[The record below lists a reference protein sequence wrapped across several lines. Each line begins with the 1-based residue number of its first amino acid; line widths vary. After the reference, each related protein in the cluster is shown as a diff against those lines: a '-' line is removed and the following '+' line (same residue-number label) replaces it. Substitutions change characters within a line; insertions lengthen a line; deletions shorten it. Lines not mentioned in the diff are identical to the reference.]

1 MEFIIQ
7 TPSEFSF
14 RRTALSHGWSKL
26 LPFELNE
33 DQWTLTRVL
42 DIGASKPLTVAVTP
56 HSQGL
61 VVTVPGTP
69 GKRAVAQITAQVK
82 HLLRL
87 DDDMG
92 IFYALLKEE
101 PQLAWVVDAGAG
113 RMLRSPTVFEDLIK
127 TICTTNCSWALT
139 KKMVSSLVQT
149 LGTTAADG
157 RKSFPSPET
166 MAEQDEEFYRTEIR
180 SGYRAG
186 YLKQAAE
193 SVAAGELNV
202 EQWLN
207 SDLPTA
213 QLKKEIKMVK
223 GVGDYAAENLLK
235 LLGRYDGL
243 ALDSWLRAQFAK
255 AHNRGRTATDKK
267 IERHYAR
274 FKEWRGLAMW
284 CDMTKDWIEDQER
297 VSDGHI

>member
-1 MEFIIQ
+1 M
-7 TPSEFSF
+7 
-14 RRTALSHGWSKL
+14 
-26 LPFELNE
+26 
-33 DQWTLTRVL
+33 
-42 DIGASKPLTVAVTP
+42 GA
-56 HSQGL
+56 
-61 VVTVPGTP
+61 
-69 GKRAVAQITAQVK
+69 
-82 HLLRL
+82 
-87 DDDMG
+87 
-92 IFYALLKEE
+92 FYALLKSE

-149 LGTTAADG
+149 MGTAAADG

-180 SGYRAG
+180 SGYRAS

-193 SVAAGELNV
+193 RVAAGELNV

-213 QLKKEIKMVK
+213 QLKKEIKTVK

-255 AHNRGRTATDKK
+255 AHNRGRSATDKK

-284 CDMTKDWIEDQER
+284 CDMTKDWIEDQEIA
-297 VSDGHI
+297 GEGLT

>member
-1 MEFIIQ
+1 MELIIQ
-7 TPSEFSF
+7 TPAEFSF

-33 DQWTLTRVL
+33 DPWALTRVL
-42 DIGASKPLTVAVTP
+42 DAGASKPVTVTVNP
-56 HSQGL
+56 HKQGL
-61 VVTVPGTP
+61 LVTVSGTP
-69 GKRAVAQITAQVK
+69 GKKAVALISSQVK
-82 HLLRL
+82 HVLRL

-92 IFYALLKEE
+92 TFYALLKEE
-101 PQLAWVVDAGAG
+101 PQLAWVVGAGAG

-149 LGTTAADG
+149 LGTPAADG
-157 RKSFPSPET
+157 RQSFPSAQK
-166 MAEQDEEFYRTEIR
+166 MAEQNEEFYRTEIR
-180 SGYRAG
+180 SGYRAS

-193 SVAAGELNV
+193 RVAGGELNV

-213 QLKKEIKMVK
+213 QLKKEIKTVK

-243 ALDSWLRAQFAK
+243 ALDSWLRAQFAR
-255 AHNRGRTATDKK
+255 AHNRGRSATDKK

-284 CDMTKDWIEDQER
+284 CDMTKDWIEDQEK
-297 VSDGHI
+297 VSDGHL